1 MIPFSTNAHH
11 NSDFPVVKK
20 YNPFRVFR
28 NFRILSFFSLIMLFA
43 VMPPPAAMQSNS
55 HLDQS
60 QGSGQLGVHHS
71 VAFPAGLPMKK
82 RKALL
87 YKNSA
92 DQSTGP
98 VTDENP
104 NLIHSVSV
112 PNTFSYA
119 VVQQPED
126 DDYYVSSSKKLVTE
140 FALARKYNN
149 IGLLAHNNLAGYVF
163 KDITLGQEIHI
174 LYTDGRTDRYT
185 VSAIYR
191 FQALESTDTESRF
204 VDLETGNILTATEVF
219 TSMYM
224 GAPHITLQ
232 TCIAAKGDAS
242 WGRLFVIALPVV
254 ESQ

>member
-1 MIPFSTNAHH
+1 MIPFSTNARH
-11 NSDFPVVKK
+11 NLDFHKVKR
-20 YNPFRVFR
+20 YNHFGIFLSI
-28 NFRILSFFSLIMLFA
+28 RILSFFSLIVLFA
-43 VMPPPAAMQSNS
+43 FMPPAAAVQSNS

-60 QGSGQLGVHHS
+60 QGSDKSGVHHS
-71 VAFPAGLPMKK
+71 VAFPAGQPIKK
-82 RKALL
+82 RKAFL

-92 DQSTGP
+92 DQSTRP

-112 PNTFSYA
+112 PKTFSYA

-149 IGLLAHNNLAGYVF
+149 IGLLAHNNLAGHLF
-163 KDITLGQEIHI
+163 KDIDLGEEIHI
-174 LYTDGRTDRYT
+174 LYENGRTDRYT

-191 FQALESTDTESRF
+191 FQALKSTDTESRF
-204 VDLETGNILTATEVF
+204 VDLETGEILTATEVF
-219 TSMYM
+219 NRMYM

-242 WGRLFVIALPVV
+242 WGRLFVIATPVV
-254 ESQ
+254 ETQ